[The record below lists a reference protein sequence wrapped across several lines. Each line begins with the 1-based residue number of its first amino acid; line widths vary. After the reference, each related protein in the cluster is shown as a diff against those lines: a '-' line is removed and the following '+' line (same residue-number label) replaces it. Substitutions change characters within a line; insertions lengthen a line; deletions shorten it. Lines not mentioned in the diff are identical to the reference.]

1 MCEKDNIWNPSTC
14 SCKHGKYLASVI
26 SNLVITCDEIIDTE
40 AKSVNV
46 EIKQLQQILM
56 KGKLHISLALLLI
69 SIALLIAASI

>member
-46 EIKQLQQILM
+46 EIKTVATNFDE
-56 KGKLHISLALLLI
+56 GKAIYFTFTFI
-69 SIALLIAASI
+69 N